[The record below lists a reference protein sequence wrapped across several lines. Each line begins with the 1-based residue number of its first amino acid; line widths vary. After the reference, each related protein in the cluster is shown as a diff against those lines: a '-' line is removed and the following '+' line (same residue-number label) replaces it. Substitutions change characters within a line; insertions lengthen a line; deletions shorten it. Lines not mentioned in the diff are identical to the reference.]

1 MEELSLSHCLT
12 QSYTDSN
19 AVWFLSKEISDPH
32 HESMRSAACQHYLV
46 GGWGEGCCREK
57 AGPSDHM
64 CYHQKIK
71 NKTKYDAPS
80 SFLYFLLMGCNE
92 ILLTQLKS
100 SEFEVY
106 IRSPCAIF
114 LTCKCLPG
122 IAGVSLLSLVLMHPY
137 FMPSAPALYYSCTC
151 LMKLGRDRNRDQP
164 VNPT

>member
-1 MEELSLSHCLT
+1 MPTLL
-12 QSYTDSN
+12 
-19 AVWFLSKEISDPH
+19 
-32 HESMRSAACQHYLV
+32 
-46 GGWGEGCCREK
+46 GGGGGGEGCCREK